1 MIANLMMYARPELA
15 SAQERF
21 WALIHSELLAVGI
34 DAPAQ
39 LDQTA
44 FGLDVWTNPD
54 LVLSQTCGM
63 PYRLWLS
70 DDVTLIGTPD
80 YGLDECPAGYYR
92 SPLIVRADDPRNC
105 LEDFKSATFAYN
117 ETHSQSGYAAPYNHI
132 APLGFWFEGT
142 KKTGSHINSART
154 VAEGDADIA
163 ALDAVTWRLIQRYES
178 FAENLRVLEWTDPTP
193 GLPLITSQDNDPE
206 IIFDA
211 VSDAISQL
219 TEPDRQLLGLKGIV
233 KIPKEKYLA
242 IQNPPARE

>member
-1 MIANLMMYARPELA
+1 MIANLMMYARPELV
-15 SAQERF
+15 SGHERF

-44 FGLDVWTNPD
+44 FGLDVWTNPE

-70 DDVTLIGTPD
+70 DDVTLVGTPD

-178 FAENLRVLEWTDPTP
+178 FSKNLRVLEWTDPTP
-193 GLPLITSQDNDPE
+193 GLPFITAKSRDGDAMFEAVNRAICALHDDDKTALGIRGLI
-206 IIFDA
+206 
-211 VSDAISQL
+211 
-219 TEPDRQLLGLKGIV
+219 R
-233 KIPKEKYLA
+233 IPKAEYLA
-242 IQNPPARE
+242 IPNPPDLP